1 MNQFNTINEI
11 LDAIEI
17 LENAMAE
24 DQMKVSRYKSIMWLK
39 RHLRETPDEALSL
52 LKHKKDTLL
61 SDLSRI
67 INEDESGPEVMTEA
81 ESLKGTIIKSA
92 K

>member
-17 LENAMAE
+17 LENAMKE
-24 DQMKVSRYKSIMWLK
+24 DRIKVSRYKNVMWLK
-39 RHLRETPDEALSL
+39 RHLRETPDEALSS

-61 SDLSRI
+61 SDISRI
-67 INEDESGPEVMTEA
+67 INEDESGPEVITEA
-81 ESLKGTIIKSA
+81 ESLKDTIIKLA